1 MSRTQVFDKL
11 SGIRAVAWLSSL
23 IPTLDDKKKYIIEI
37 KQYRQK
43 RSLDANA
50 YCWALINEL
59 GNVLRQ
65 SKEDVYVA
73 MLKSYG
79 QSEMFSIRSDIDV
92 KGYLKYYEPA
102 GTGYV
107 GDKEFTH
114 YKVYKGSSEYD
125 TREMSILID
134 GIVQECK
141 EQGIETMTPAELQS
155 LKESWHA

>member
-1 MSRTQVFDKL
+1 MKQQVFDKL

-23 IPTLDDKKKYIIEI
+23 IPTLDDKKKYVIEI

-65 SKEDVYVA
+65 DKEEVYLN

-79 QSEMFSIRSDIDV
+79 QSKIVSIRSDIDV
-92 KGYLKYYEPA
+92 RGYLKYYEPI
-102 GTGYV
+102 GTGFV

-155 LKESWHA
+155 LKESWNV

>member
-1 MSRTQVFDKL
+1 MKQFVLKKPD
-11 SGIRAVAWLSSL
+11 GIKAIAWFSSL
-23 IPTLDDKKKYIIEI
+23 LVSLDDKKTYIVEV
-37 KQYRQK
+37 KQYRKK

-50 YCWALINEL
+50 YCWKLINEL

-65 SKEDVYVA
+65 DKDEIYLE

-79 QSEMFSIRSDIDV
+79 QSTIVSIMSDVNV
-92 KGYLKYYEPA
+92 KGYFKYYEPI

-107 GDKEFTH
+107 DDKEFTH

-134 GIVQECK
+134 GIIQECK
-141 EQGIETMTPAELQS
+141 EQGIETMTPQELEV
-155 LKESWHA
+155 LKQEWK